1 MLLDIMLS
9 KISQVQKDKHR
20 MFLYT
25 YEVRNLET
33 QIQEVESWLTG
44 IETKGDQGMPSQV
57 LDWKIVIADIENKE
71 AI

>member
-1 MLLDIMLS
+1 
-9 KISQVQKDKHR
+9 